1 MSESALTPQSR
12 AGPRVEESRHLQRA
26 LDLPPHLAA
35 FDESNLP
42 CSDGN
47 PLPDG
52 YIQRHRITYSGS
64 ALRRVLGK
72 DTLIAEDMFIYYDRV
87 REGGKMVNK
96 SIAPDVFVV
105 LGTSS
110 RPRQSYVLWQEA
122 FKPPD
127 FVMEILSP
135 STWRTDRDLKPAT
148 YASMGVSELFL
159 YDATG
164 GLLTPRL
171 QGFRLHGRDYRPIAP
186 VKLPNGEPGF
196 ATETLGL
203 RLYLRAHDQELRW
216 IDPATGQDILPDDDA
231 RRLADARTKAEIAA
245 RRLADART
253 EAEIKARQSAE
264 ARAQAEASER
274 QTLVAENARLR
285 ERIRRLGGEP

>member
-1 MSESALTPQSR
+1 MAVPT
-12 AGPRVEESRHLQRA
+12 
-26 LDLPPHLAA
+26 
-35 FDESNLP
+35 
-42 CSDGN
+42 
-47 PLPDG
+47 
-52 YIQRHRITYSGS
+52 
-64 ALRRVLGK
+64 
-72 DTLIAEDMFIYYDRV
+72 
-87 REGGKMVNK
+87 
-96 SIAPDVFVV
+96 APSHP
-105 LGTSS
+105 SS
-110 RPRQSYVLWQEA
+110 Y
-122 FKPPD
+122 
-127 FVMEILSP
+127 
-135 STWRTDRDLKPAT
+135 RTA
-148 YASMGVSELFL
+148 
-159 YDATG
+159 
-164 GLLTPRL
+164 
-171 QGFRLHGRDYRPIAP
+171 
-186 VKLPNGEPGF
+186 NPGF